1 LCCSRKQLHVWTYD
15 GWAWPDTLNSDCGPE
30 TIAASCKNRWLA
42 ESFIAQYARSL
53 LLPTYFSTPAESEDS
68 PLLNARVF
76 LLAFSNDGHQLLR
89 ILLWLCH
96 LGQELLDRLHPFGR
110 FHRQPVDVPLGALEE
125 VRHERQRIQVLGK
138 AVRTQQGL
146 WVVAEDIIDE
156 NDTSLGRGV
165 SRDIC
170 SRLRCQ
176 YFRRPELVLKKSRGA
191 KECYSQTST
200 PPIFSTGTFWF
211 VPTGVLV
218 QHALLISAIFRRMS
232 SILLWC
238 VEWEEESLAWRGS
251 RIYISLALRLL
262 DLQCFTLIFPSWVLL
277 GAIQDPLWTPPC
289 RTFMQGRHKLSFL
302 RSLTPVG
309 AVAGRVIGSPSRER
323 QVAASC
329 LSSCSYPA
337 FGRSPRWG

>member
-1 LCCSRKQLHVWTYD
+1 MLLTD
-15 GWAWPDTLNSDCGPE
+15 IDASD
-30 TIAASCKNRWLA
+30 
-42 ESFIAQYARSL
+42 
-53 LLPTYFSTPAESEDS
+53 
-68 PLLNARVF
+68 LLNGNLLVRPHGGSGAARFV
-76 LLAFSNDGHQLLR
+76 DLR
-89 ILLWLCH
+89 H
-96 LGQELLDRLHPFGR
+96 
-110 FHRQPVDVPLGALEE
+110 
-125 VRHERQRIQVLGK
+125 
-138 AVRTQQGL
+138 
-146 WVVAEDIIDE
+146 
-156 NDTSLGRGV
+156 
-165 SRDIC
+165 
-170 SRLRCQ
+170 
-176 YFRRPELVLKKSRGA
+176 
-191 KECYSQTST
+191 
-200 PPIFSTGTFWF
+200 
-211 VPTGVLV
+211 
-218 QHALLISAIFRRMS
+218 FRRMS